1 MLSRCSETHNL
12 VSTAEVKTGFEKT
25 ETRNLLHLP
34 PFYWSVQFEGG
45 KAVVFNW
52 VVLDNGR
59 EWHFLFNPMLS
70 STTPGGITAQT
81 GTSHLMRDDAF
92 GDDPAANDVS
102 GVAAL
107 QTALSCIAGNESQ
120 APTTV
125 AVGWALLLSREQLF
139 QQLTLAATVQE
150 GAQPHII
157 HPDSH
162 QTIKLKHYLDSHFP
176 LTLFVCLFVL

>member
-1 MLSRCSETHNL
+1 
-12 VSTAEVKTGFEKT
+12 
-25 ETRNLLHLP
+25 
-34 PFYWSVQFEGG
+34 
-45 KAVVFNW
+45 
-52 VVLDNGR
+52 
-59 EWHFLFNPMLS
+59 
-70 STTPGGITAQT
+70 
-81 GTSHLMRDDAF
+81 MRDDAF

-102 GVAAL
+102 GMAAL

-176 LTLFVCLFVL
+176 LTLFVWFFFCKYLIFSIYFVFIVFL